1 MILTNVKSK
10 MLAVTGGSL
19 ARLALIVLVMG
30 AVAISFSPIFVRLSE
45 AGPTA
50 TAFWR
55 LTLALPA
62 LWLWMT
68 FEPQPAAQ
76 LQHHSKAGYGWLIA
90 AGICFAGDLAAF
102 HWSIKLTAIAN
113 SIFLANLAPVFV
125 TLGAWLL
132 FKQRV
137 TYIFI
142 VGMMVA
148 LVGAALL
155 IGVSF
160 RLSLMNLI
168 GDGLGVATGMFYGG
182 YFLCVKRLRTNS
194 STATIMFWSGVV
206 AATVLMPF
214 TLASGET
221 LIPMSIWGWLVLIGL
236 AWLSHTGGQGLIA
249 YALAHL
255 PATFVSVTL
264 LIQPV
269 LSLFFAWLILKEA
282 VGFWQVLGGMVV
294 LTGIFMARRGSQ
306 LA

>member
-10 MLAVTGGSL
+10 MLALTGGDL
-19 ARLALIVLVMG
+19 ARLALLALIMG
-30 AVAISFSPIFVRLSE
+30 AAAISFSPIFVRLSQT
-45 AGPTA
+45 GPTA

-62 LWLWMT
+62 FWLWMT
-68 FEPQPAAQ
+68 FEPQPPAPARRRA
-76 LQHHSKAGYGWLIA
+76 KAVYGWLIA
-90 AGICFAGDLAAF
+90 AGVCFAGDLAAF
-102 HWSIKLTAIAN
+102 HWSIKLTAITN

-142 VGMMVA
+142 IGMVIA
-148 LVGAALL
+148 LVGAGLL

-160 RLSLMNLI
+160 TLSLGNLS
-168 GDGLGVATGMFYGG
+168 GDGLGIATGMFYGG
-182 YFLCVKRLRTNS
+182 YFLCVKRLRS
-194 STATIMFWSGVV
+194 EFSTATIMFWSGVT
-206 AATVLMPF
+206 AAMVLIPF
-214 TLASGET
+214 TLASGEN
-221 LIPMSIWGWLVLIGL
+221 LGPISLWGWLILLGL
-236 AWLSHTGGQGLIA
+236 AWLSHTSGQGLIA

-269 LSLFFAWLILKEA
+269 LSLFFAWLILKER
-282 VGFWQVLGGMVV
+282 VDFWQALGGMVV
-294 LTGIFMARRGSQ
+294 LTGIFIARRGSR